1 MSSRHK
7 KTCGASSCLP
17 IALRLYEGFLGGAAC
32 PTRTPL
38 LRLVQPHV
46 LGARLRA
53 PSEPQEAL
61 RLAH

>member
-1 MSSRHK
+1 MFTNR
-7 KTCGASSCLP
+7 A
-17 IALRLYEGFLGGAAC
+17 RLYEGLCGALRA
-32 PTRTPL
+32 PL
-38 LRLVQPHV
+38 EPPFLRLVKPHM

>member
-1 MSSRHK
+1 MFTNCCCNCTRDSW
-7 KTCGASSCLP
+7 G
-17 IALRLYEGFLGGAAC
+17 ALRA
-32 PTRTPL
+32 PTRTPF
-38 LRLVQPHV
+38 LRLVKPHV